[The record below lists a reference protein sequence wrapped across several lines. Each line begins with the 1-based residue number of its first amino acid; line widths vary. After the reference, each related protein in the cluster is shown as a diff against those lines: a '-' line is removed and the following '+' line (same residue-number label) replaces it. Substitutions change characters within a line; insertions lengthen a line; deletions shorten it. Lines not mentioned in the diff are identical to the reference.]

1 MIILGLHF
9 GHDASISLIKD
20 GEVVVCLEVERI
32 KRIKH
37 VIGIAFEDIETALK
51 DADLKIEDIDYAT
64 LTSTQLVEYLFFN
77 PEKLSI
83 NFEIQEA
90 HKKIPCTLTDVL
102 KIDHN
107 EFEKNKI
114 GWLKHVFSSV
124 DKHPYHTAIPRGREI
139 ILDEKKL
146 FGEFEKFVDT
156 NLWHKVLKLDE
167 IAKTDYSHFIKSD
180 EVSYG
185 FHYPVTLNL
194 ADKKIPAFVF
204 SHHYAH
210 IAYAFYQSPHQ
221 DAALLSNDGGGGG
234 DLGYACGLFG
244 YGDGNRLF
252 PITPNSITAGEIY
265 DWSAFFIGFDFGSGG
280 AGKLMGLSAYGKPKF
295 FDHKF
300 VGNWHDCGK
309 IAPKEWT
316 DHCVKMATEMG
327 YDLTALGD
335 QKRILEPINVD
346 IAASTQKLIEEIILK
361 STKALHSALRSSGV
375 ISKNLCLSGGIALN
389 CPSNS
394 RVINEGPFDDVFV
407 PPAVGDMGLS
417 IGSALALYYNLL
429 GNERVVEKL
438 SPKIAYLGL
447 RSSFSDSEIKLSL
460 EENSKNIEAIECDE
474 ESMPIMAAQDLNDDL
489 VIALFDGRSEVGP
502 RALGHRSILANPT
515 KLENWKRV
523 NLIKSRELWR
533 PFAPMVL
540 EGFEKEYFDSTQF
553 PAYFMLLNA
562 EVRSKKIPAVTHVD
576 GSARVQ
582 SVNQD
587 CGIIFEILKKFKE
600 KSGIAVLMNTSFNG
614 PGEPVIETANQA
626 INFLLQT
633 NLDCLYFSKYKITKK
648 KNS

>member
-9 GHDASISLIKD
+9 GHDASISVIKD
-20 GEVVVCLEVERI
+20 GKVIICLEIERTS
-32 KRIKH
+32 RIKH
-37 VIGIAFEDIETALK
+37 AIGIRISDIEIILEEIGV
-51 DADLKIEDIDYAT
+51 KISDINYAT
-64 LTSTQLVEYLFFN
+64 LTSTQLVEYIFFDR
-77 PEKLSI
+77 EKLSV

-90 HKKIPCTLTDVL
+90 HKKIPSVL
-102 KIDHN
+102 IDN
-107 EFEKNKI
+107 LSVDSDEFNQGRM
-114 GWLKHVFSSV
+114 GWLKHVFYNV
-124 DKHPYHTAIPRGREI
+124 KKHPYHKFIPNGKE
-139 ILDEKKL
+139 LVANEASL
-146 FGEFEKFVDT
+146 FGGFEKFIGT
-156 NLWHKVLKLDE
+156 KLWNKILKLED
-167 IAKTDYSHFIKSD
+167 IAKTNYSYFVETND
-180 EVSYG
+180 VSRG
-185 FHYPVTLNL
+185 FHYPVTLELKNH
-194 ADKKIPAFVF
+194 KIPAFVF

-210 IAYAFYQSPHQ
+210 IAYSFYQSPYQ
-221 DAALLSNDGGGGG
+221 DAALLSNDGAGGG
-234 DLGYACGLFG
+234 DLGYACGFFG
-244 YGDGNRLF
+244 YGKGNRIF
-252 PITPNSITAGEIY
+252 PITPNSLTAGEIY
-265 DWSAFFIGFDFGSGG
+265 DWSASVVGFDESGG

-300 VGNWHDCGK
+300 VGNWHDCEK
-309 IAPKEWT
+309 AAPKEWT

-361 STKALHSALRSSGV
+361 STKTLHSALRNSGV
-375 ISKNLCLSGGIALN
+375 VSKNLCLSGGIALN

-429 GNERVVEKL
+429 GNERIVEKL

-447 RSSFSDSEIKLSL
+447 CSSFSDREIKLSL
-460 EENSKNIEAIECDE
+460 EENLKNIEVIECDE
-474 ESMPIMAAQDLNDDL
+474 ESMSSMAAQDLNDDL
-489 VIALFDGRSEVGP
+489 VIALFDGRSEIGP

-540 EGFEKEYFDSTQF
+540 EGFEKEYFSSTQF

-562 EVRSKKIPAVTHVD
+562 EVRSKEVPAVTHVD

-582 SVNQD
+582 SVNRD
-587 CGIIFEILKKFKE
+587 CGVIFEILKKFKE

-626 INFLLQT
+626 INFLLRT
-633 NLDCLYFSKYKITKK
+633 DLDCLYFSKYKITKK
-648 KNS
+648 KNL